1 MRTLFINGSPNADGN
16 TAALA
21 RELLAGHDYETVQLG
36 TTKVYD
42 YGQDFDD
49 DEFDSVLVKMRAAD
63 TIVMGSPVYW
73 HDLSGMLRN
82 LLDRCY
88 GPVPMGGFTGKRLAV
103 VFQGSAPTPDMI
115 GRAEYTLSR
124 FAGYYG
130 MDYLGLASSA
140 AEAREL
146 AKKL

>member
-1 MRTLFINGSPNADGN
+1 MKTLFINGSPNEKGN
-16 TAALA
+16 TAAIA
-21 RELLAGHDYETVQLG
+21 AEMLAGCDYETVQLG

>member
-1 MRTLFINGSPNADGN
+1 MRTLFINGSPNANGN

-21 RELLAGHDYETVQLG
+21 RELLAGRDYETVQLG

-42 YGQDFDD
+42 YGQDFADD
-49 DEFDSVLVKMRAAD
+49 QFDSVLAKMRAAD

-88 GPVPMGGFTGKRLAV
+88 GPVPMGGFSGKRLV
-103 VFQGSAPTPDMI
+103 VLFQGSAPTPDMI
-115 GRAEYTLSR
+115 ARAEYTMSR

-130 MDYLGLASSA
+130 MEYLGLAGNVR
-140 AEAREL
+140 EAREL

>member
-1 MRTLFINGSPNADGN
+1 MSTLFINGSPNADGN

-21 RELLAGHDYETVQLG
+21 RELLAGRDFRTVQLA

-42 YGQDFDD
+42 YGQDFPD
-49 DEFDSVLVKMRAAD
+49 DEFGAVLAEMSAAD
-63 TIVMGSPVYW
+63 TLVMGSPVYW

-88 GPVPMGGFTGKRLAV
+88 GPVEAGGFSGKRLAV

-115 GRAEYTLSR
+115 ARADYTMSR
-124 FAGYYG
+124 FAAYYG
-130 MDYLGLASSA
+130 MEYLGLASSA
-140 AEAREL
+140 AEARAL
-146 AKKL
+146 AAKL

>member
-1 MRTLFINGSPNADGN
+1 MSILFINGSPNPNGN
-16 TAALA
+16 TARLA
-21 RELLAGHDYETVQLG
+21 ARLLSGKAYDTIELG

>member
-1 MRTLFINGSPNADGN
+1 MNALFINGSPNPNGN

-21 RELLAGHDYETVQLG
+21 AELLAGQNYDTVQLG

-42 YGQDFDD
+42 YGQHFDD
-49 DEFDSVLVKMRAAD
+49 DEFEGVLAKMNAAD

-88 GPVPMGGFTGKRLAV
+88 GPVPMGGFQGKRLAV
-103 VFQGSAPTPDMI
+103 VFQGSAPTRDMI
-115 GRAEYTLSR
+115 ARAEYTMSR

-130 MDYLGLASSA
+130 MEYLGLASSA
-140 AEAREL
+140 REAKKL

>member
-1 MRTLFINGSPNADGN
+1 MNYLFINGSANANGN

-21 RELLAGHDYETVQLG
+21 AEVLAGRGYETVELG

-42 YGQDFDD
+42 YGQQFAD
-49 DEFDSVLVKMRAAD
+49 DEFESVLAKMNEAD

-88 GPVPMGGFTGKRLAV
+88 GPVPMGGFQGKRLAV
-103 VFQGSAPTPDMI
+103 VFQGSAPTRDMI
-115 GRAEYTLSR
+115 ARAEYTMSR

-130 MDYLGLASSA
+130 MEYLGLASD
-140 AEAREL
+140 ARE
-146 AKKL
+146 AKKLAKRL

>member
-1 MRTLFINGSPNADGN
+1 MSILFINGSPNANGN

-21 RELLAGHDYETVQLG
+21 TELLAGRTYNTVNLG

-49 DEFDSVLVKMRAAD
+49 DEFKSVLEKMQDAD
-63 TIVMGSPVYW
+63 TIIMGSPVYW
-73 HDLSGMLRN
+73 HDLSGMMRN

-88 GPVPMGGFTGKRLAV
+88 GLVPMGGFSGKRLAV
-103 VFQGSAPTPDMI
+103 LFQGSAPTRDMFA
-115 GRAEYTLSR
+115 RVEYTMSR

-130 MDYLGLASSA
+130 MEYLGLAGNAS
-140 AEAREL
+140 EARKL
-146 AKKL
+146 ASSL